1 MILSLGN
8 ASEKVIEKVRQNLL
22 SRGLENT
29 LVKCAKTTLVVIT
42 TDADNLPGHIFS
54 QMDGVQKVVRL
65 SNRSPLGKD
74 LAQTIVT
81 LSPASPNSKLVQIG
95 GGLPPVVISGPCAI
109 EGREQIVELAHAVKA
124 AGAVALRGGAY
135 KPRTSAYDF
144 QGLGLDGLKYMKEA
158 GLQAGLPVVSEV
170 VSIEQIEPSS
180 PYLDVFQVGA
190 RNMYNYE
197 LLKELGRQ
205 RKPVLLKRGM
215 SATIDELLQAA
226 EYILLEGNLQVILCE
241 RGIRTFE
248 NRTRN
253 TLDLSAVAVIK
264 SLTSLPVLV
273 DPSHAVGK
281 RELIAPM
288 SRAAIACGADGLI
301 IESHCTPDKSVSDA
315 AQAIEPSTLAAIV
328 KDTNTIYAALNPSP
342 VVKNSGKEL
351 AETITEGPAAGL
363 TDGLTEGPNEGP
375 NEGLTEAIATGAI
388 QVAKPSARSL
398 AGAPGS

>member
-1 MILSLGN
+1 
-8 ASEKVIEKVRQNLL
+8 
-22 SRGLENT
+22 
-29 LVKCAKTTLVVIT
+29 
-42 TDADNLPGHIFS
+42 PGHVFS

-74 LAQTIVT
+74 LAQTVVT
-81 LSPASPNSKLVQIG
+81 LSPANSNSGLVQLG
-95 GGLPPVVISGPCAI
+95 GGLPPIVVSGPCAI
-109 EGREQIVELAHAVKA
+109 EGREQIIELAHEVKA

-253 TLDLSAVAVIK
+253 TLDLSAVPVIK
-264 SLTSLPVLV
+264 SLTSLPVMV

-281 RELIAPM
+281 RDLIASM

-301 IESHCTPDKSVSDA
+301 IESHCTPDKSISDA

-328 KDTNTIYAALNPSP
+328 NDMNTIYAALNPGAALNASDKTKA
-342 VVKNSGKEL
+342 KNEISNE
-351 AETITEGPAAGL
+351 AVTIS
-363 TDGLTEGPNEGP
+363 
-375 NEGLTEAIATGAI
+375 
-388 QVAKPSARSL
+388 KSSARTL
-398 AGAPGS
+398 AGTPGS

>member
-1 MILSLGN
+1 MILSLGK
-8 ASEKVIEKVRQNLL
+8 AKPEVISRVCQNLEEY
-22 SRGLENT
+22 GLKHT
-29 LVKCAKTTLVVIT
+29 VVPCAKTTLVVVVS
-42 TDADNLPGHIFS
+42 DAESLPGHIFS
-54 QMDGVQKVVRL
+54 QMEGVQKVVQLGSRT
-65 SNRSPLGKD
+65 PLVKELGLTAINIAGKG
-74 LAQTIVT
+74 LQAVE
-81 LSPASPNSKLVQIG
+81 VG

-109 EGREQIVELAHAVKA
+109 EGHEQILELAKAVKS

-144 QGLGLDGLKYMKEA
+144 QGLGLEGLKYMREA
-158 GLQAGLPVVSEV
+158 GDKNGLPVVSEV

-197 LLKELGRQ
+197 LLKALGRQ

-253 TLDLSAVAVIK
+253 TLDLSAVAVLK

-281 RELIAPM
+281 RDYIAAL

-328 KDTNTIYAALNPSP
+328 GDVATIFHALNPDYARKGS
-342 VVKNSGKEL
+342 VSKGLL
-351 AETITEGPAAGL
+351 ATS
-363 TDGLTEGPNEGP
+363 
-375 NEGLTEAIATGAI
+375 
-388 QVAKPSARSL
+388 K
-398 AGAPGS
+398 

>member
-8 ASEKVIEKVRQNLL
+8 ASEKVIEKIRQNLS

-42 TDADNLPGHIFS
+42 SDADSLPGHVFS

-74 LAQTIVT
+74 LAQTVVT
-81 LSPASPNSKLVQIG
+81 LSPANSSSGLVQLG
-95 GGLPPVVISGPCAI
+95 GGLPPIVVSGPCAI
-109 EGREQIVELAHAVKA
+109 EGREQIIELAREVKA

-144 QGLGLDGLKYMKEA
+144 QGLGLEGLKYMKEA

-253 TLDLSAVAVIK
+253 TLDLSAVPVIK
-264 SLTSLPVLV
+264 SLTSLPVMV

-281 RELIAPM
+281 RDLIASM

-301 IESHCTPDKSVSDA
+301 IESHCTPDKSISDA

-328 KDTNTIYAALNPSP
+328 NDTNTIYAALNPGAAL
-342 VVKNSGKEL
+342 NSMDKTKTNSEL
-351 AETITEGPAAGL
+351 SNQAVTIS
-363 TDGLTEGPNEGP
+363 
-375 NEGLTEAIATGAI
+375 
-388 QVAKPSARSL
+388 KSSARTL

>member
-42 TDADNLPGHIFS
+42 SDADNLPGHIFS

-281 RELIAPM
+281 RELIAPL

-342 VVKNSGKEL
+342 VVNTSGKEL

-363 TDGLTEGPNEGP
+363 TDGLTEGP

>member
-8 ASEKVIEKVRQNLL
+8 ASEKVIDEIRQNLL
-22 SRGLENT
+22 GRGLENT
-29 LVKCAKTTLVVIT
+29 LVKCTKTTLLVIT
-42 TDADNLPGHIFS
+42 SDTDSLPGHVFS

-65 SNRSPLGKD
+65 SNRSPLAKD
-74 LAQTIVT
+74 FAQTIVT
-81 LSPASPNSKLVQIG
+81 ISSPSSNSGLVQLG
-95 GGLPPVVISGPCAI
+95 GGLPPIVISGPCAI
-109 EGREQIVELAHAVKA
+109 EGRDQILELASEVKA

-144 QGLGLDGLKYMKEA
+144 QGLGLDGLKYMREA

-170 VSIEQIEPSS
+170 VSIEQIEPSA

-205 RKPVLLKRGM
+205 PKPVLLKRGL

-281 RELIAPM
+281 RDLIAPM

-328 KDTNTIYAALNPSP
+328 RDTNTIYSALNP
-342 VVKNSGKEL
+342 
-351 AETITEGPAAGL
+351 A
-363 TDGLTEGPNEGP
+363 
-375 NEGLTEAIATGAI
+375 AIAQSVAVSVSDEVLPGALGSS
-388 QVAKPSARSL
+388 KPSPRSL
-398 AGAPGS
+398 AGAAGS

>member
-1 MILSLGN
+1 MIIMEQGATDSQIKRVVKEIKKYGLRAEISRGAFRTVVGLVGDETKADFERLATLPGVKETKMVETPYKLISREFNKASAGEANKVVKVGKVEFGGN
-8 ASEKVIEKVRQNLL
+8 A
-22 SRGLENT
+22 
-29 LVKCAKTTLVVIT
+29 
-42 TDADNLPGHIFS
+42 
-54 QMDGVQKVVRL
+54 
-65 SNRSPLGKD
+65 
-74 LAQTIVT
+74 
-81 LSPASPNSKLVQIG
+81 
-95 GGLPPVVISGPCAI
+95 PVYISGPCAI
-109 EGREQIVELAHAVKA
+109 ESKAQLFKIAEGVKK
-124 AGAVALRGGAY
+124 AGAHVLRGGVF
-135 KPRTSAYDF
+135 KPRSSAHSW
-144 QGLGLDGLKYMKEA
+144 QGLGGEGGDLAEDALAWLREA
-158 GLQAGLPVVSEV
+158 GDKFDMPVVTEV
-170 VSIEQIEPSS
+170 RGESQVDLIAQYVDIIQI
-180 PYLDVFQVGA
+180 GA

-205 RKPVLLKRGM
+205 SKPVLLKRGM

-281 RELIAPM
+281 RDLIAPM

-328 KDTNTIYAALNPSP
+328 RDTNVIYSALNP
-342 VVKNSGKEL
+342 N
-351 AETITEGPAAGL
+351 AASNNATANTGAK
-363 TDGLTEGPNEGP
+363 TDGVSAAMHCTNS
-375 NEGLTEAIATGAI
+375 
-388 QVAKPSARSL
+388 PSRTL
-398 AGAPGS
+398 AGAAGS

>member
-42 TDADNLPGHIFS
+42 SDADNLPGHIFS

-342 VVKNSGKEL
+342 VVNTSGKEL
-351 AETITEGPAAGL
+351 AETITEGPATGL
-363 TDGLTEGPNEGP
+363 TD
-375 NEGLTEAIATGAI
+375 GLTEAIATGAI

>member
-8 ASEKVIEKVRQNLL
+8 ASEKVIEKIRQNLS

-42 TDADNLPGHIFS
+42 SDADSLPGHVFS

-74 LAQTIVT
+74 SAQTVVT
-81 LSPASPNSKLVQIG
+81 LSPANSNSGLVQLG
-95 GGLPPVVISGPCAI
+95 GGLPPIIVSGPCAI
-109 EGREQIVELAHAVKA
+109 EGREQIIELAHEVKA

-158 GLQAGLPVVSEV
+158 GLKAGLPVVSEV

-253 TLDLSAVAVIK
+253 TLDLSAVPVIK
-264 SLTSLPVLV
+264 SLTSLPVMV

-281 RELIAPM
+281 RDLIASM

-301 IESHCTPDKSVSDA
+301 IESHCTPDKSISDA
-315 AQAIEPSTLAAIV
+315 AQAIEPATLAAIV
-328 KDTNTIYAALNPSP
+328 NDMNTIYAALNPGAALNAMD
-342 VVKNSGKEL
+342 KTKANSEVRNE
-351 AETITEGPAAGL
+351 AVTIS
-363 TDGLTEGPNEGP
+363 
-375 NEGLTEAIATGAI
+375 
-388 QVAKPSARSL
+388 KSSARTL

>member
-342 VVKNSGKEL
+342 VVNTSGKEL

-363 TDGLTEGPNEGP
+363 TDGLTE
-375 NEGLTEAIATGAI
+375 AIATGAI
-388 QVAKPSARSL
+388 QVSKSSARSL

>member
-1 MILSLGN
+1 
-8 ASEKVIEKVRQNLL
+8 
-22 SRGLENT
+22 
-29 LVKCAKTTLVVIT
+29 
-42 TDADNLPGHIFS
+42 
-54 QMDGVQKVVRL
+54 
-65 SNRSPLGKD
+65 
-74 LAQTIVT
+74 
-81 LSPASPNSKLVQIG
+81 
-95 GGLPPVVISGPCAI
+95 
-109 EGREQIVELAHAVKA
+109 
-124 AGAVALRGGAY
+124 
-135 KPRTSAYDF
+135 
-144 QGLGLDGLKYMKEA
+144 
-158 GLQAGLPVVSEV
+158 
-170 VSIEQIEPSS
+170 
-180 PYLDVFQVGA
+180 
-190 RNMYNYE
+190 MYNYE

-301 IESHCTPDKSVSDA
+301 IESHCTPDKSISDA

-328 KDTNTIYAALNPSP
+328 KDTNTIYSALNFGS
-342 VVKNSGKEL
+342 VVNTSTKEV
-351 AETITEGPAAGL
+351 
-363 TDGLTEGPNEGP
+363 
-375 NEGLTEAIATGAI
+375 TEAIPEKLVQEMAKEVTTEVAQELVSKAI
-388 QVAKPSARSL
+388 QVTKPSARTL
-398 AGAPGS
+398 AGASGS

>member
-342 VVKNSGKEL
+342 VVNTSGKEL

-363 TDGLTEGPNEGP
+363 TD
-375 NEGLTEAIATGAI
+375 GLTEAIATGAI

>member
-42 TDADNLPGHIFS
+42 SDADNLPGHIFS

-264 SLTSLPVLV
+264 SLTSLPVFV

-328 KDTNTIYAALNPSP
+328 KDTNTIYAALNPSH
-342 VVKNSGKEL
+342 VVNTSGKEL

-363 TDGLTEGPNEGP
+363 TD
-375 NEGLTEAIATGAI
+375 GLTEAIATGAI

>member
-8 ASEKVIEKVRQNLL
+8 ASEKVIEEVRQNLL
-22 SRGLENT
+22 ARGLENT

-42 TDADNLPGHIFS
+42 SDADSLPGHIFS

-74 LAQTIVT
+74 LAQTVVT
-81 LSPASPNSKLVQIG
+81 LSLANSNSGLVQIG
-95 GGLPPVVISGPCAI
+95 GGRPPIVISGPCAI
-109 EGREQIVELAHAVKA
+109 EGRDQIIELAQEVKA
-124 AGAVALRGGAY
+124 SGAVALRGGAY

-158 GLQAGLPVVSEV
+158 GLQSGLPVVSEV

-264 SLTSLPVLV
+264 SLTSLPVMV

-281 RELIAPM
+281 REFIAPL

-301 IESHCTPDKSVSDA
+301 IESHCTPDKSISDA

-328 KDTNTIYAALNPSP
+328 NDTNT
-342 VVKNSGKEL
+342 
-351 AETITEGPAAGL
+351 
-363 TDGLTEGPNEGP
+363 
-375 NEGLTEAIATGAI
+375 
-388 QVAKPSARSL
+388 
-398 AGAPGS
+398 